1 MIHFKYDSSASQHP
15 DSNDS
20 FFSIRQHSDNW
31 NQNSWDRNYVSCWW
45 INGVGAPSAPSGA
58 TWGKIYL
65 YLKGTYCETQIP
77 DVTIPT
83 TTIRYN
89 TSDLTYNENL
99 LNHME
104 QDEEFVFV
112 FRSGEHGRGNNN
124 TGLSLRIYKKSD
136 FFWNSLNPGYNTI
149 QSKCDPFS
157 QSEVTLVTNRGEGHD
172 LWLNMA
178 PPHIH
183 PTSPRGV
190 TDHGFEYKH
199 VLWLSLIHI

>member
-1 MIHFKYDSSASQHP
+1 
-15 DSNDS
+15 
-20 FFSIRQHSDNW
+20 
-31 NQNSWDRNYVSCWW
+31 
-45 INGVGAPSAPSGA
+45 
-58 TWGKIYL
+58 
-65 YLKGTYCETQIP
+65 
-77 DVTIPT
+77 
-83 TTIRYN
+83 
-89 TSDLTYNENL
+89 
-99 LNHME
+99 ME

-199 VLWLSLIHI
+199 VIWDYRCITDEEVEDYLVFSFGEALGEAAAAAHIAVQPVLPQSPPQLDPQGPKTDKRLKTI